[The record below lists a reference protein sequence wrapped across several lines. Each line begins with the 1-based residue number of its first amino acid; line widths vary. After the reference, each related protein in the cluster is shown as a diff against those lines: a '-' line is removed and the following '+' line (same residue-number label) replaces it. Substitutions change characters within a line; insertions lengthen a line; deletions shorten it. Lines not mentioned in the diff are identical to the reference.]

1 MTAWNKSSSACDV
14 TAVIA
19 EAVRLYGRAR
29 GWHLAAQLLGV
40 SERTIRGITYGET
53 TGATIT
59 TATAMQARAKLRRMR
74 AAQLRAEL
82 CALETAL
89 ANDAADQ
96 TGAHVGVGL

>member
-1 MTAWNKSSSACDV
+1 MSAWNKSSNASEAS
-14 TAVIA
+14 AVIA

-53 TGATIT
+53 PGSTIPIH
-59 TATAMQARAKLRRMR
+59 TAMQARATLRRQR

-82 CALETAL
+82 NALETAL
-89 ANDAADQ
+89 EDDAADES
-96 TGAHVGVGL
+96 GAKCGVGR